1 MELIPADL
9 NMKLK
14 DDGQRKRTMLLLGVK
29 KVNAEEYVCKSFQ

>member
-14 DDGQRKRTMLLLGVK
+14 HDGQRKRPMLLLGVK
-29 KVNAEEYVCKSFQ
+29 KVNAEEYVYKSFQ